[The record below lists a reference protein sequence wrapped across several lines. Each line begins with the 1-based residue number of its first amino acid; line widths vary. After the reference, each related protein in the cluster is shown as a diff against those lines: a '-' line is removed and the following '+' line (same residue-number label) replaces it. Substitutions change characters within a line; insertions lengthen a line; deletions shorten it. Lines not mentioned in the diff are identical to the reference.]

1 MIENP
6 FWWWWLGSGV
16 IAGLIIVTYFKKF
29 NEEEGEETPEGLET
43 FIGVVCGLLGFI
55 SVALVI
61 GGAIFFAWAKWKDDQ
76 DMEAYE
82 QEQKVKAVARAE
94 ATKKRKDKILKN
106 HVNDI
111 EKLEELKNKYESNPE
126 KLNEKFFKDAG
137 KLSSDLLM
145 IPKKEVQKK
154 ETAISI
160 IRFARVNIFNCFPES
175 KEKESERIANK
186 LTKALKK
193 L

>member
-1 MIENP
+1 MDNP
-6 FWWWWLGSGV
+6 FWWWWIGSGI
-16 IAGLIIVTYFKKF
+16 IAGLVAVSFFNKF
-29 NEEEGEETPEGLET
+29 NEEDEETPEGMET

-61 GGAIFFAWAKWKDDQ
+61 GAAIFFAWAKWKDDQ
-76 DMEAYE
+76 EYE
-82 QEQKVKAVARAE
+82 TYQQEQKVKAAARAD
-94 ATKKRKDKILKN
+94 ASKKRKEKILKN
-106 HVNDI
+106 HINDI
-111 EKLEELKNKYESNPE
+111 EKLEELKNKFESNPE

>member
-1 MIENP
+1 MDR
-6 FWWWWLGSGV
+6 FWWWWLGSGI
-16 IAGLIIVTYFKKF
+16 IAGMIAASFHKKWT
-29 NEEEGEETPEGLET
+29 EEDGEEDPSGFET
-43 FIGVVCGLLGFI
+43 FIVVISGLLGFV
-55 SVALVI
+55 SVIVVI
-61 GGAIFFAWAKWKDDQ
+61 GAAIFFAWAKNKDDQ
-76 DMEAYE
+76 DSKAYQ
-82 QEQKVKAVARAE
+82 QERKVKAAARAE
-94 ATKKRKDKILKN
+94 ATKKRKEKILKN
-106 HVNDI
+106 HINDI
-111 EKLEELKNKYESNPE
+111 EKLEELKNKFESNPE
-126 KLNEKFFKDAG
+126 KLNQKFFKDAG

>member
-1 MIENP
+1 MDR
-6 FWWWWLGSGV
+6 FWWWWIGSGV
-16 IAGLIIVTYFKKF
+16 IAGMIAVSFTKKF
-29 NEEEGEETPEGLET
+29 AEEEGDEFPEGLQT
-43 FIGVVCGLLGFI
+43 TMGVICGLLGFI
-55 SVALVI
+55 SVIVVI
-61 GGAIFFAWAKWKDDQ
+61 GATIFFAYAKYKDNQ
-76 DMEAYE
+76 DFEINQ
-82 QEQKVKAVARAE
+82 QEQKVKAAAKAE
-94 ATKKRKDKILKN
+94 ATKKRKEKILKN
-106 HVNDI
+106 HINDI
-111 EKLEELKNKYESNPE
+111 EKLEELKNKFESNPE
-126 KLNEKFFKDAG
+126 KLNQKFFKDAG

-145 IPKKEVQKK
+145 ISTKEVQNK